1 MSVCLSVC
9 MDILQSGAKITISDG
24 SCPERIVT
32 VTGST
37 DSILKAFALIAHKF
51 EEVSNVSVLY
61 AVPACLA
68 YV

>member
-1 MSVCLSVC
+1 MVIVFSFFLLQLYLFACE
-9 MDILQSGAKITISDG
+9 QSGAKITISDG

-51 EEVSNVSVLY
+51 EEVSNVSWN
-61 AVPACLA
+61 AF
-68 YV
+68 